1 MSAPIALT
9 DIDDGSL
16 PLPGWREKQRRF
28 PYLAFK
34 RSTPARIYP
43 HAEIDALPDNLERAY
58 MNVRGVQIECRIM
71 RAEKERG
78 VLAAVSGFKS
88 PNPLHPE
95 TVAEYNAQ
103 GISVIWMALPN
114 PGKSLGF
121 MPFFKR
127 CVDQFLL
134 DKTSPLYTAFNPELK
149 RFLHGHS
156 TGGFLGTRLLLGKKS
171 GSFMREHFEAAT
183 MDAPFFDT
191 ANASLDDNFVSRH
204 MFTIYALMHP
214 YSLPQNTLM
223 GRVFLHH
230 DKLNRAMLHLAPL
243 PDAKRIEKIGFRAA
257 LLLRAS
263 VRTVKEFLPGSSRTD
278 FFEKPAHH
286 NQEFIVPTYGQM
298 LEIRGH
304 GRQFYRKCRQQDVE
318 AGMPVLMIGGKGDP
332 ASSTLQIMKTATH
345 IGAEFYQANAGHA
358 TIDTDIDAK
367 QKALSFIVER
377 LPAWPT
383 PDEETIPE
391 TQPAAV
397 ARRWPDYIRAK
408 FGLAGAGLFG
418 RTAGQRGAG
427 FLNTLTGAFQR
438 AFRGRVADTEV
449 RGEPEGR
456 TLNAG
461 HAHALQ

>member
-16 PLPGWREKQRRF
+16 PLPGWRERQPRF

-34 RSTPARIYP
+34 KSTPARIYP
-43 HAEIDALPDNLERAY
+43 HAELDALPDTLQRTY
-58 MNVRGVQIECRIM
+58 MDVRGVQIECRIM

-88 PNPLHPE
+88 PNPLRPE
-95 TVAEYNAQ
+95 TIAEYNAQ

-134 DKTSPLYTAFNPELK
+134 DKSSPLYTEFNPSLK

-191 ANASLDDNFVSRH
+191 ANASLDDNFISRH
-204 MFTIYALMHP
+204 LFTAYALMHP

-223 GRVFLHH
+223 GRIFLHH
-230 DKLNRAMLHLAPL
+230 DKLNRALLHMAPL
-243 PDAKRIEKIGFRAA
+243 PDAVRLEKIGFRAA

-263 VRTVKEFLPGSSRTD
+263 TRAVKELLPKQERID
-278 FFEKPAHH
+278 FFENSNRYNH
-286 NQEFIVPTYGQM
+286 EFIVPTYGQM

-304 GRQFYRKCRQQDVE
+304 GRQFYKKCRKRDVE
-318 AGMPVLMIGGKGDP
+318 AGMPVLMIGGKGDA
-332 ASSTLQIMKTATH
+332 ASSTLQIMKTAAH

-358 TIDTDIDAK
+358 TIDTDSDARK
-367 QKALSFIVER
+367 KALSFIVER
-377 LPAWPT
+377 LPAWAEPSV
-383 PDEETIPE
+383 DIIPE

-397 ARRWPDYIRAK
+397 PRRWPDYIRAK

-418 RTAGQRGAG
+418 RFSGQRGTG
-427 FLNTLTGAFQR
+427 LLNTLTGAFER
-438 AFRGRVADTEV
+438 ALGRRVADTEM
-449 RGEPEGR
+449 RAEAEGR
-456 TLNAG
+456 TV
-461 HAHALQ
+461 HASHTHTLQ